1 MCHSVKLIKIAGTS
15 GLSNLHGASNSQSQ
29 RIRCHSKLS
38 ARVLASKIKTYVNT
52 GEGNITELMRH
63 SFLSSQH
70 KILQS
75 QSMYES
81 DKVSRNY
88 RSYYPFRSNYY
99 PGRSFIWKMVKSDFN
114 KKLVKEF
121 IGQAFK
127 IGQNFILWKL
137 SEIHHESPFISV
149 LQSRN
154 GGAISFPSN

>member
-38 ARVLASKIKTYVNT
+38 ARVVASKITTNVNT
-52 GEGNITELMRH
+52 GAGTITELMRH

-88 RSYYPFRSNYY
+88 RSYYPFRSNNY

-114 KKLVKEF
+114 QKLVKRVHWSSV
-121 IGQAFK
+121 QNWSKLHTLK
-127 IGQNFILWKL
+127 IKWDPPWEPIYISLTEQEWWCYILSK
-137 SEIHHESPFISV
+137 
-149 LQSRN
+149 
-154 GGAISFPSN
+154 